1 MKGNHMTYR
10 EQIHTCET
18 CRAPI
23 YEGEQVCTFY
33 AEVSFCAAHAVKR
46 SDELQMLREAV
57 KGGYSPHENRDYD
70 EAWLL
75 QRVAELELQIA
86 REGDGPAALVTA

>member
-1 MKGNHMTYR
+1 MTT
-10 EQIHTCET
+10 ETKEAVATCET

-33 AEVSFCAAHAVKR
+33 ADVSFCVAHAVKR
-46 SDELQMLREAV
+46 SDELQMLNETVR
-57 KGGYSPHENRDYD
+57 GWHSPYENRDYD
-70 EAWLL
+70 EADLL